1 MNLAVLSLMIDF
13 EQIFAQEQA
22 ENPSRQ
28 IHAQTNVE
36 GIEITTVNA
45 LFILLN
51 LSNNLCSSTNIIQ
64 DTIRQYL
71 LPTKSKINY
80 F

>member
-13 EQIFAQEQA
+13 EQIFAQEQV
-22 ENPSRQ
+22 ENTSRQ